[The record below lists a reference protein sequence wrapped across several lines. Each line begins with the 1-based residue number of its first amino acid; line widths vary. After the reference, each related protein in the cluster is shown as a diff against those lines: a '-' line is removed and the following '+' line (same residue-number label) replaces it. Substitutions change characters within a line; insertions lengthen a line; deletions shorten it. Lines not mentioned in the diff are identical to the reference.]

1 MDVPEKRIIGSL
13 ILLAGLT
20 FLSLALYSNQLVRI
34 VELMNEIFGPAIA
47 GLP

>member
-1 MDVPEKRIIGSL
+1 METSEKRIIGSL

-20 FLSLALYSNQLVRI
+20 FLSMALYTNQLATVT
-34 VELMNEIFGPAIA
+34 ELMKSIFEPAVA

>member
-1 MDVPEKRIIGSL
+1 MDISEKRIIGSL

-20 FLSLALYSNQLVRI
+20 FLSLALYTNQLEKI
-34 VELMNEIFGPAIA
+34 VELMNEIFRPAIA

>member
-1 MDVPEKRIIGSL
+1 MEISEKRIIGSL

-20 FLSLALYSNQLVRI
+20 FVSVALFTGQLVKI
-34 VELMNEIFGPAIA
+34 ADLMKSIFEPAVA

>member
-1 MDVPEKRIIGSL
+1 MEISEKRIIGSL

-20 FLSLALYSNQLVRI
+20 FLSIGLYTNQLAKVA
-34 VELMNEIFGPAIA
+34 ELMRSIFEPALA

>member
-1 MDVPEKRIIGSL
+1 MEISEKRIIGAL

-20 FLSLALYSNQLVRI
+20 FLSLGLYTNQLEKVAD
-34 VELMNEIFGPAIA
+34 LMRSIFEPALA